1 MSTKTI
7 AIIGGSSGIGL
18 SVARLAL
25 ARGDSVIIGGRT
37 QAKLDA
43 ATAELGGKVRS
54 IVVDGTDQAQLK
66 SFFEQAGTIDHLF
79 TPGASYTVGAFRELS
94 DEAAQSPFLNKFWA
108 QYFAVKAALPHLA
121 ADGSVV
127 LMAGAAGARPVPAGA
142 AYAACN
148 SAIESLGRSLA
159 MELAPVRVNTVSP
172 GTIDSDLWRN
182 RPAELRERA
191 YQSYAAATPLG
202 RVGTVEEVASAVL
215 FLMDNRFM
223 TGSTI
228 HPDGGFVMR

>member
-1 MSTKTI
+1 MSNPTI

-18 SVARLAL
+18 AVARLAL
-25 ARGDSVIIGGRT
+25 ARGDTVIIGGRT
-37 QAKLDA
+37 QGKLDA
-43 ATAELGGKVRS
+43 AANTLGGKLRTH
-54 IVVDGTDQAQLK
+54 VVDGTDPASLAR
-66 SFFEQAGTIDHLF
+66 FFIEAGQVDHLF
-79 TPGASYTVGAFRELS
+79 TPGASYTVASFREAS
-94 DEAAQSPFLNKFWA
+94 SEVARSPFENKFWA
-108 QYFAVKAALPHLA
+108 QYNAVKAALPHLSS
-121 ADGSVV
+121 DGSVV
-127 LMAGAAGARPVPAGA
+127 LMAGAAGQRPVPAGA

-159 MELAPVRVNTVSP
+159 LELAPLRVNTVSP

-182 RPAELRERA
+182 RPAEMRERA
-191 YQSYAAATPLG
+191 YSGYAAATPVG
-202 RVGTVEEVASAVL
+202 RVGTVDEVATAVL